1 MNTNKIMAA
10 FLACVSFWLIGIVI
24 NSIIIRE
31 LFDTD
36 PTQQTLWSP
45 AGFVYAII
53 AGATGILSLKI
64 YKKISKEN

>member
-1 MNTNKIMAA
+1 MNTNKIMSA
-10 FLACVSFWLIGIVI
+10 FLAFVSFWLIGIVI

-31 LFDTD
+31 LFNTD
-36 PTQQTLWSP
+36 PTQQPLWSL

-53 AGATGILSLKI
+53 AGITGILSLKI

>member
-10 FLACVSFWLIGIVI
+10 FLACVCFWLLGIVI

-31 LFDTD
+31 LFDTN
-36 PTQQTLWSP
+36 PTQQTLWSS

-53 AGATGILSLKI
+53 AGTAGIVSRKI
-64 YKKISKEN
+64 YKKISKED